1 MGFLIKPIAF
11 GALILAGYLLR
22 QKGFCNDHD
31 QKALSKLVLNVTLP
45 AAVIHSF
52 YGFERDPSPLSDD
65 WFGVPVQSSA
75 PSGHIC
81 PDRANEPPGPYL
93 HYD

>member
-22 QKGFCNDHD
+22 QKGFCDEHD

-52 YGFERDPSPLSDD
+52 Y
-65 WFGVPVQSSA
+65 
-75 PSGHIC
+75 
-81 PDRANEPPGPYL
+81 
-93 HYD
+93 